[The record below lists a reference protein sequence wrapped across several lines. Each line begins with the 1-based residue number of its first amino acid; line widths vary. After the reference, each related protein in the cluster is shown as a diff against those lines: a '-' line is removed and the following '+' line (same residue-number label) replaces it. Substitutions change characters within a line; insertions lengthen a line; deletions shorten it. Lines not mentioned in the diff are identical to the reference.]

1 VYEVSPVRKLALLTY
16 FLHRQGSVSLKGKKV
31 IVFVRTKERGERVS
45 EFLREHKFRA
55 CYLHSESL
63 PAKRKA
69 YLEEFRNGHIQIL
82 VATDILSRGIDLP
95 EVDAVVNLDLPTLP
109 EDYIHRI
116 GRTGRAGQKG
126 LALTFVSTHAQVL
139 TIGTQ
144 EVLRN
149 EEDMIGKIEALL
161 GDKLQ
166 VRPKVPGPWVDQK
179 NVTGSTS
186 RGHYDDAG
194 VWIERDMAGE
204 PEEYKGWISNEK
216 LEEEKKLKAKAAG
229 GKVKEGAAKVAPAP
243 APLAYDQVM
252 KRATQQ
258 RFESEKVDL
267 GKLDPKFRLTS
278 ARNEVFRVQKT
289 PAKK

>member
-1 VYEVSPVRKLALLTY
+1 MRKLALLTY
-16 FLHRQGSVSLKGKKV
+16 FLHRQGTVSLKGKKV

-45 EFLREHKFRA
+45 EFLRQHKFRA

-95 EVDAVVNLDLPTLP
+95 EIDAVVNLDLPTLP

-126 LALTFVSTHAQVL
+126 LALTFVSTHTQVL

-149 EEDMIGKIEALL
+149 EEEMIGKIEALL
-161 GDKLQ
+161 GGKLQ
-166 VRPKVPGPWVDQK
+166 VRPKVPGPWVDQRG
-179 NVTGSTS
+179 VTGSTS

-194 VWIERDMAGE
+194 VWIERDPVGE

-216 LEEEKKLKAKAAG
+216 LSEEKKAKAKAKATAAVEQPKQRM
-229 GKVKEGAAKVAPAP
+229 GKGEL
-243 APLAYDQVM
+243 APLPYDQVM
-252 KRATQQ
+252 KRATQL

-267 GKLDPKFRLTS
+267 GKLDPKFRLTT

-289 PAKK
+289 PKEATK